1 MKVEF
6 LEPAYLDYMEA
17 ILFYNQQSS
26 GLGDKFIS
34 QIDRTISMIKNF
46 PESFE
51 LFTDK
56 TRRAVVNIF
65 PFNVIYTVMNDTIL
79 VLAIAHQH
87 REPNYWKNR

>member
-6 LEPAYLDYMEA
+6 LEPAYLDYKEA

-46 PESFE
+46 PESF
-51 LFTDK
+51 
-56 TRRAVVNIF
+56 
-65 PFNVIYTVMNDTIL
+65 
-79 VLAIAHQH
+79 
-87 REPNYWKNR
+87 